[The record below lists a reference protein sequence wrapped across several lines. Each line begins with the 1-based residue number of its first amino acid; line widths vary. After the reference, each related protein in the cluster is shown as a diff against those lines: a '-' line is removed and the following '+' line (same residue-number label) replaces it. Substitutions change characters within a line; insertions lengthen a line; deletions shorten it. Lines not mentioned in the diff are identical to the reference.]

1 MKGKRVVASLAA
13 VVFKIVLAAVV
24 IMLIYKVTLKC
35 YDFGY
40 RVFAEPAIDANGG
53 REVTVSIV
61 EGKGAKEIGKLL
73 ESKGLIRD
81 ADLFYIQELLSGEHG
96 KLKGGVY
103 ILNTNMTSKEMIKI
117 LSQGSNVDILND
129 DM

>member
-1 MKGKRVVASLAA
+1 MKSKRVVASLAA
-13 VVFKIVLAAVV
+13 VVFKIVLAVVV
-24 IMLIYKVTLKC
+24 IMVIYKVTFKC

-61 EGKGAKEIGKLL
+61 EGKSAKEIGKVL

-103 ILNTNMTSKEMIKI
+103 ILNTNMTSREMLKI
-117 LSQGSNVDILND
+117 LANGSNVDIND
-129 DM
+129 DDL